1 MTRLPAL
8 QWGTAL
14 NYLAHLLLAED
25 DPLSRVGNLLGD
37 FVAGRP
43 ESMELPLRVV
53 QGIVRHRAIDRFA
66 DDHPVTAH
74 LKTLVAPERRRFAGV
89 IVDLIHDHFLTRH
102 WDEVSTVPFRAF
114 IDTCNA
120 DLRDHNLLLPAELA
134 DTLEERIA
142 DDWLGH
148 YGTEAGLNDVFHRIS
163 RRRPAFAPIRE
174 ARLDLEAHR
183 DAFEQGFREFF
194 PDLQRWIQSLGPE
207 SSFQP
212 SPAAPD
218 APSFRPCAS

>member
-1 MTRLPAL
+1 M
-8 QWGTAL
+8 

-43 ESMELPLRVV
+43 ETLEVPLRVV

-66 DDHPVTAH
+66 DEHPVTAR

-89 IVDLIHDHFLTRH
+89 IVDLVHDHFLTRRWENH
-102 WDEVSTVPFRAF
+102 SPYPLREF
-114 IDTCNA
+114 IDSCNQA
-120 DLRDHNLLLPAELA
+120 LRDHFALLPPFLA

-148 YGTEAGLNDVFHRIS
+148 YGTDDGLDGVFYRVSLRHPGFLPIRGAIEDLQRHRMEFEAGFH
-163 RRRPAFAPIRE
+163 
-174 ARLDLEAHR
+174 
-183 DAFEQGFREFF
+183 EFF
-194 PDLQRWIQSLGPE
+194 PALQAWVHGLGPE
-207 SSFQP
+207 TNVVIDRG
-212 SPAAPD
+212 ATAT
-218 APSFRPCAS
+218 